1 MCSKY
6 QDQLD
11 AEEPR
16 KESEQ
21 DWPWRQEASRQGGER
36 EVRFRPSEADSVVNA
51 AEDLMKMQSTSGHR
65 IGNVELV
72 GGGRD
77 NDIRAVVGTEGK
89 WLVK

>member
-11 AEEPR
+11 AKEPR

-21 DWPWRQEASRQGGER
+21 DWPWRSEASCQSREQ
-36 EVRFRPSEADSVVNA
+36 EVRFRTREADTIVNV
-51 AEDLMKMQSTSGHR
+51 AENLMKMQSTSGHR
-65 IGNVELV
+65 INVELV
-72 GGGRD
+72 RGGRD
-77 NDIRAVVGTEGK
+77 SDIRAVVGTEGK